1 VYRLEYCHKEEWI
14 PLQKYK
20 NLSRMKANFLMGVCK
35 LMKRE
40 ETYNKLRI
48 VDEDL

>member
-20 NLSRMKANFLMGVCK
+20 NLSRMKANFLMGVCA
-35 LMKRE
+35 LMKKE
-40 ETYNKLRI
+40 ETLKKLRI
-48 VDEDL
+48 AKDE

>member
-1 VYRLEYCHKEEWI
+1 MYRLEYYVKEEWI

-35 LMKRE
+35 LMKKE
-40 ETYNKLRI
+40 EIYNRLRI
-48 VDEDL
+48 HEDN